1 MGKRKLP
8 VCACSKAGYILEGAI
23 ASDPMKLLLSIVL
36 LAAVIPSAMPADT
49 GAEEARA
56 RLAAIPMKDKV
67 NLSEDEWRK
76 ILTPE
81 QFHVMRERGTER
93 PFSAKCLNIHQE
105 GTFVCAACENPLFEA
120 GAKFESGTGWPSFTQ
135 AVSSERVK
143 IVKDT
148 SHGMIREEV
157 NCARCG
163 SHLGHVFHDGPPPT
177 GLRYCMNGVAL
188 KLKEKRE

>member
-1 MGKRKLP
+1 
-8 VCACSKAGYILEGAI
+8 
-23 ASDPMKLLLSIVL
+23 
-36 LAAVIPSAMPADT
+36 
-49 GAEEARA
+49 
-56 RLAAIPMKDKV
+56 MKDKV